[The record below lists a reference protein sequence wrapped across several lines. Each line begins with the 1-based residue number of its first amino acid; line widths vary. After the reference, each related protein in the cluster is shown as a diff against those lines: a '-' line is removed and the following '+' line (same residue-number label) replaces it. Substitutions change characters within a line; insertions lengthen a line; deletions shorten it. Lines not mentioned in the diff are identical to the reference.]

1 MLRSRVLSARYTMLA
16 DFYRQSVTQTESGQI
31 IRNWDRED
39 PYIVQ
44 NLTEGILG
52 GGIRVVGSTETWGQD
67 YNPIEWAKMYI
78 STQEVDDDE
87 KGPVTL
93 NRRFRVSNIRDR
105 VTGER
110 LWVDDDRRE
119 IEFHVMGIT
128 PIQDPFGR
136 NVEYEILLKGVVD
149 DQRDI

>member
-1 MLRSRVLSARYTMLA
+1 MRTRVLSARYTMLA
-16 DFYRQSVTQTESGQI
+16 DFYRQEVKQTESGQI
-31 IRNWDRED
+31 IRQWDRED

-67 YNPIEWAKMYI
+67 YTPIEWVKMYI
-78 STQEVDDDE
+78 ANQIVDDDE
-87 KGPVTL
+87 RGPVTL

-110 LWVDDDRRE
+110 LWVDDDRRD

-136 NVEYEILLKGVVD
+136 NVEYEILLKGVID
-149 DQRDI
+149 DQRDT

>member
-1 MLRSRVLSARYTMLA
+1 MQRTRVLSARYTMLA
-16 DFYRQSVTQTESGQI
+16 DFYRQSIRQTESGQV
-31 IRNWDRED
+31 IRRWDRED
-39 PYIVQ
+39 PYIIQ

-52 GGIRVVGSTETWGQD
+52 GGIRVVGSTETWGSD

-78 STQEVDDDE
+78 SDQVVDDDE
-87 KGPVTL
+87 RGPVTL

-105 VTGER
+105 VTGQP
-110 LWVDDDRRE
+110 LWVDDDRKN

-149 DQRDI
+149 DQRNP

>member
-1 MLRSRVLSARYTMLA
+1 MLA

>member
-1 MLRSRVLSARYTMLA
+1 MLRTRVLSARYTMLA
-16 DFYRQSVTQTESGQI
+16 DFYRQNTRQTESGQI
-31 IRNWDRED
+31 IREWDRED

-78 STQEVDDDE
+78 ADQVVDDDE
-87 KGPVTL
+87 RGAVTL

-105 VTGER
+105 VSGER
-110 LWVDDDRRE
+110 LWVDDERRN

-149 DQRDI
+149 DQRDF

>member
-1 MLRSRVLSARYTMLA
+1 MKTRVLSARYTMLA
-16 DFYRQSVTQTESGQI
+16 DFYAQRTHQQESGQI

-39 PYIVQ
+39 PYIIQ

-52 GGIRVVGSTETWGQD
+52 GGIRVVGSTETWGAD
-67 YNPIEWAKMYI
+67 YHPIEWAKMYI
-78 STQEVDDDE
+78 ANQVVDDDE
-87 KGPVTL
+87 NGAITL

-105 VTGER
+105 ISGEI
-110 LWVDDDRRE
+110 LWLDDDRKP

-136 NVEYEILLKGVVD
+136 NVEYEILLKGITD
-149 DQRDI
+149 DQRSG

>member
-1 MLRSRVLSARYTMLA
+1 MLRTRVLSARYTMLA
-16 DFYRQSVTQTESGQI
+16 DFYRQTVRQTESGQI
-31 IRNWDRED
+31 IREWDRED

-44 NLTEGILG
+44 NLAEGILG
-52 GGIRVVGSTETWGQD
+52 GGIRVVGSTETWGKD

-78 STQEVDDDE
+78 ASQVVDDDE
-87 KGPVTL
+87 KGAVTL

-110 LWVDDDRRE
+110 LWVDDDRRN

-136 NVEYEILLKGVVD
+136 NVEYEILLKGVID
-149 DQRDI
+149 DQRDT